1 MAVFAA
7 ATAATAQ
14 AGLGYGLGILSWAP
28 TADIGDQA
36 RTSPGAWSAALVW
49 TAPIATSSVIIGA
62 VAGDRAGGPSSRG
75 AVIRGLRRLTLALA
89 AAVGGTV
96 VVALVLI
103 PTTQALVTGTN
114 NPQLRAVEYAGGGLV
129 LGIVVAVM
137 ATTSRAI
144 AANVFA
150 TTTWLWLVAVVAVI
164 HRALVGRPPSYVSP
178 GVWKF
183 TANGPV
189 WHVVYLPGVLLMLG
203 SGLLSGGL
211 AAFPAAGR
219 GAARLGVVISGG
231 VGPMLLAVPCLFAAP
246 DPTAPFEQLSAYD
259 TAPYMVLAG
268 LIGSILVAAVGGV
281 PEPRHRAASASER
294 SEAEASPT
302 TRRSEVGARKV
313 TEIAPAQPLTAF
325 ASPLVADP
333 DLAWPA
339 QLRSMSEPPT
349 SSALALPPPPLD

>member
-14 AGLGYGLGILSWAP
+14 AGLGYGLGILSWAR
-28 TADIGDQA
+28 TAGIGDQA

-49 TAPIATSSVIIGA
+49 TVVIATSSVVIGA
-62 VAGDRAGGPSSRG
+62 VAGDRHGGPSTRG
-75 AVIRGLRRLTLALA
+75 AVIRGLRRMTLAVA
-89 AAVGGTV
+89 AALGGSV
-96 VVALVLI
+96 VVALVLV
-103 PTTQALVTGTN
+103 PAGQALVAGAS
-114 NPQLRAVEYAGGGLV
+114 NPQLRAAEYAGAGLV
-129 LGIVVAVM
+129 LGMVVAVM

-150 TTTWLWLVAVVAVI
+150 ITTWLWLVAVVAVI
-164 HRALVGRPPSYVSP
+164 HRALVGRPSSYVSP

-189 WHVVYLPGVLLMLG
+189 WHVYYLPGVLLMLG
-203 SGLLSGGL
+203 SGLLIGGL

-231 VGPMLLAVPCLFAAP
+231 VGPMLLALPYLFAAP
-246 DPTAPFEQLSAYD
+246 DPTAPFEQLSAYY

-281 PEPRHRAASASER
+281 PEPRHRATQTHELTAGVVS
-294 SEAEASPT
+294 
-302 TRRSEVGARKV
+302 
-313 TEIAPAQPLTAF
+313 AQPKTLAP
-325 ASPLVADP
+325 SPVVTDP
-333 DLAWPA
+333 DLGWPA
-339 QLRSMSEPPT
+339 QLRAMSDPPT
-349 SSALALPPPPLD
+349 SSALAMPPSPLD

>member
-14 AGLGYGLGILSWAP
+14 AGLGYGLGIFAWAARS
-28 TADIGDQA
+28 ADAGDQA
-36 RTSPGAWSAALVW
+36 RTSPGEWSAALVW
-49 TAPIATSSVIIGA
+49 TALIATSSVVIGA

-75 AVIRGLRRLTLALA
+75 AVLRSLRRLVLALA

-96 VVALVLI
+96 IIALVVV
-103 PTTQALVTGTN
+103 PAAQALVSGTST
-114 NPQLRAVEYAGGGLV
+114 PQLRAAEFAAGGLA

-150 TTTWLWLVAVVAVI
+150 TTTWLWLLAVVAVI
-164 HRALVGRPPSYVSP
+164 HRALVGRPLSYVSP
-178 GVWKF
+178 GVWRF

-189 WHVVYLPGVLLMLG
+189 WHVYYLPGVLLMLG
-203 SGLLSGGL
+203 SGLLIGGL

-231 VGPMLLAVPCLFAAP
+231 VGPMLLAVPYLFAAP
-246 DPTAPFEQLSAYD
+246 DPSAPFEQLSAYY

-281 PEPRHRAASASER
+281 PDPRHHRATA
-294 SEAEASPT
+294 
-302 TRRSEVGARKV
+302 TREVTGLAQ
-313 TEIAPAQPLTAF
+313 PQPLTATP
-325 ASPLVADP
+325 SSLDGDP
-333 DLAWPA
+333 HLGWPA
-339 QLRSMSEPPT
+339 QLRGMPEPPT
-349 SSALALPPPPLD
+349 SSALALPPSPLD